1 MAVAHLGS
9 TTPAADTETQILAES
24 VAFDYFV
31 SVVCANKGMG
41 DVRVSVY
48 AKAVGAAENEIMY
61 FVKDQVVAG
70 NTTFETKKMTLA
82 DDHALY
88 VKSSHPVVSFGCT
101 GLKTDKVV
109 D

>member
-1 MAVAHLGS
+1 MAVAYLGNV
-9 TTPAADTETQILAES
+9 TPAANTETQILAES

-31 SVVCANKGMG
+31 SVVCANKGMA

-48 AKAVGAAENEIMY
+48 AKAVGDTDDQFMY
-61 FVKDQVVAG
+61 FVKDQIVSG

-101 GLKTDKVV
+101 GLKTDKVI